1 MLALPRIVLSA
12 LVALLAGACSLV
24 PEYSR
29 PEILVP
35 PTYSTKSSQAQPSI
49 APDWWKAFRS
59 QTLNR
64 LVAEANTDNTDIG
77 AALRRIDQSRAQ
89 LRIAGSS
96 LFPQI
101 DANGNNTFSRTKVRG
116 SSPSHD
122 ADRSAGVSLTYDFDV
137 FGGNRAGVE
146 SARAIVISRYY
157 DRDAIELEIQSQ
169 VAIAYMN
176 LLLARERLRISDD
189 TIKNFDEVLRI
200 ANARL
205 EAGAATSLD
214 VTQQKSALATARAG
228 RAIFLEQVHNA
239 ENALAVLIGDAAGTV
254 HANGTGIAALRVP
267 SINTGQPAAL
277 LFRRPEI
284 RRAEAEL
291 IAANADIGV
300 ARAALFPNLSLDLG
314 AAIANNPVTTT
325 ISVGN
330 SILAPIF
337 QGGRLR
343 ANVDLTE
350 ARKAELVE
358 LYRREVLVALQ
369 EVEDALAA
377 IQSAQRRAAELT
389 IALNEART
397 AYRLSRERYEAGAID
412 FQTLLD
418 AQRTLF
424 NAEDS
429 LVFARYDRLIATVDL
444 IRALGGGGVAPTEV
458 AELAKAD

>member
-122 ADRSAGVSLTYDFDV
+122 ADRSASVSLTYDFDV

-214 VTQQKSALATARAG
+214 VTQQKSALATARAA